1 MSKTLQNEK
10 VMYSLLDLYI
20 NFISPDGTKKGF
32 KKFKETL
39 VGINILEE
47 TVVEYKTRKRIYTAL
62 SPWFSEVVEGRYHV
76 DGTGMRKGNKVN
88 GTLYF
93 DEYAIVMINEFYR
106 EALKEEVVKAY
117 RVISRV
123 ALRCI
128 GLLEKEVEENC

>member
-1 MSKTLQNEK
+1 
-10 VMYSLLDLYI
+10 
-20 NFISPDGTKKGF
+20 
-32 KKFKETL
+32 
-39 VGINILEE
+39 
-47 TVVEYKTRKRIYTAL
+47 
-62 SPWFSEVVEGRYHV
+62 
-76 DGTGMRKGNKVN
+76 MRKGNKVN